1 MFNDV
6 VEEADQDYTFSLIEN
21 DGSVTSNYAIDP
33 DASTA
38 SVTIVDGNGG
48 PGVGPTVEFSI
59 NQTELTEGGEFTIN
73 FNVDGDIPAEGVTVL
88 VDSPTQFV
96 LGEFNIFN
104 DDGTPAFTSTGIAG
118 VPTVGDIGAS
128 SFLDTITE
136 PDASITISAF
146 DDGAI
151 EGSESISFSLVNGEV
166 YEVDPNAGTVEFTLD
181 DGGDDAVFGVE
192 SGVTSV
198 FLDLPLLESA
208 AGLTLVG
215 ADSDAT
221 PFSDDFQVGFAIT
234 DDTDFT
240 FAPAPFTPLGGTI
253 EHSGTITLGLGD
265 AELTIGEFSI
275 GFDPTRVSE
284 TTSGFVVAD
293 TLGLDVLFDLSAPS
307 TAAISSEE
315 LEISGADLLLAP
327 ELAGAL
333 GLAELTG
340 ADVGDARIDALVSLT
355 AGGPPNPGTSTDGD
369 DELVGT
375 DGNDFLDGL
384 RGDDIYTGGAG
395 ADQFVFDLTQGV
407 DTITDFEFGVDQIS
421 LGGLT
426 PDGVKFFELG
436 NDTLVL
442 TNSNELLGVVQGV
455 TSLDNTV
462 FA

>member
-1 MFNDV
+1 M
-6 VEEADQDYTFSLIEN
+6 
-21 DGSVTSNYAIDP
+21 
-33 DASTA
+33 
-38 SVTIVDGNGG
+38 
-48 PGVGPTVEFSI
+48 
-59 NQTELTEGGEFTIN
+59 
-73 FNVDGDIPAEGVTVL
+73 
-88 VDSPTQFV
+88 
-96 LGEFNIFN
+96 
-104 DDGTPAFTSTGIAG
+104 
-118 VPTVGDIGAS
+118 
-128 SFLDTITE
+128 
-136 PDASITISAF
+136 
-146 DDGAI
+146 
-151 EGSESISFSLVNGEV
+151 
-166 YEVDPNAGTVEFTLD
+166 
-181 DGGDDAVFGVE
+181 E

-215 ADSDAT
+215 ADSDST

-240 FAPAPFTPLGGTI
+240 FAPAPFAPLSGTI
-253 EHSGTITLGLGD
+253 EHSGTITLGLGG
-265 AELTIGEFSI
+265 AEATIGEFSI
-275 GFDPTRVSE
+275 GFDPTRVSD
-284 TTSGFVVAD
+284 TTSGFFVAD
-293 TLGLDVLFDLSAPS
+293 TLEDPLGLEVLFDLSAPS
-307 TAAISSEE
+307 TAAVSGEE
-315 LEISGADLLLAP
+315 LEISGTDLLLSP

-333 GLAELTG
+333 GLAELVG
-340 ADVGDARIDALVSLT
+340 ADVGDARVDALVSLT